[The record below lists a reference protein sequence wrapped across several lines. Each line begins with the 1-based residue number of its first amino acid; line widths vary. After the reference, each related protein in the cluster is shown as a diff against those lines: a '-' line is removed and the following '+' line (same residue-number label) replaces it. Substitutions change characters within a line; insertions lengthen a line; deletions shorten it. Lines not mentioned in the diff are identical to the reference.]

1 MWLGNVRTR
10 ATQGRRVRNE
20 RAGRAKVLE
29 SRSMSNA
36 PRPEEDKGT
45 ILPFRRHG
53 QAPPRIPQSHGDAPV
68 EDVGK
73 YARSEEPDN
82 YRQRMIN
89 NGLAFAACLVLV
101 AIGVWLATAI
111 AEMRRNQDCV
121 LSGRRNCAQVN
132 VPPAD
137 PNR

>member
-1 MWLGNVRTR
+1 MSSSAPDPKDER
-10 ATQGRRVRNE
+10 GR
-20 RAGRAKVLE
+20 
-29 SRSMSNA
+29 
-36 PRPEEDKGT
+36 

-53 QAPPRIPQSHGDAPV
+53 AGRPRIAPPGAPV
-68 EDVGK
+68 EDIGK
-73 YARSEEPDN
+73 YARDNEPDN

-89 NGLAFAACLVLV
+89 NGLALTFCIVLI
-101 AIGVWLATAI
+101 AIGVWLATTI

-121 LSGRRNCAQVN
+121 LSGRRNCAQLN

>member
-1 MWLGNVRTR
+1 V
-10 ATQGRRVRNE
+10 
-20 RAGRAKVLE
+20 
-29 SRSMSNA
+29 
-36 PRPEEDKGT
+36 PPE
-45 ILPFRRHG
+45 
-53 QAPPRIPQSHGDAPV
+53 APV

-89 NGLAFAACLVLV
+89 NGLAFAACVILV

-121 LSGRRNCAQVN
+121 LSGRRNCAQLN
-132 VPPAD
+132 VPPAN
-137 PNR
+137 PTR